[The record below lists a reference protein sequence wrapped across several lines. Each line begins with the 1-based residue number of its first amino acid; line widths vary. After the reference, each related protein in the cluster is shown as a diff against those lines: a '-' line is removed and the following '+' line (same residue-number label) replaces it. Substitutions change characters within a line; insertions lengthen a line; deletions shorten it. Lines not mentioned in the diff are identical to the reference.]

1 MRLLNLG
8 VPMSEMQATEAALDL
23 LSTLVLEDG
32 RRWGEAALP
41 WQWADA
47 MANLTVGSE
56 TPYHFQTRPRG
67 ASKTADQA
75 GVLLAV
81 MLTQAPHGG
90 KLYAVAADRDQGA
103 LIVES
108 MMGYVRR
115 TPVLEGLLEISAF
128 KVNVI
133 GTGVAL
139 EVLAA
144 DAAGAWGLRPYY
156 VSIDELAQW
165 AETTSAQRL
174 LEAVRT
180 AVTKMSARMVIT
192 TTAGDPAHFA
202 YAIRAHALEDPL
214 WRVHEVAGPVPW
226 QDPAVL
232 AEQERA
238 LPPASFRR
246 LFLNEWVDAADR
258 LATLESLRRCAVLDG
273 PLPPQRGLEY
283 VIGVDL
289 GLKHDRTAVAIC
301 HAVPTDDS
309 ADGLGPTIVLD
320 RLEVWSGSPD
330 RPVSIRQVF
339 NFVVNVANAYG
350 AAKVVVDPYQAA
362 SLAQELWARGLRV
375 EEFTFTAS
383 SNATLATTLYGL
395 IAGGC
400 LQLPDDAELIN
411 ELSRVRL
418 RETAPNVLRLDHD
431 RGQHDD
437 RAIAIALAAQDL
449 IAHPP
454 GSGPR
459 LRVLR

>member
-1 MRLLNLG
+1 
-8 VPMSEMQATEAALDL
+8 MSEMQATEAALDL

-67 ASKTADQA
+67 ASKTA
-75 GVLLAV
+75 
-81 MLTQAPHGG
+81 TQAPHGG

-192 TTAGDPAHFA
+192 TTAGDPRTSPTPFAHT
-202 YAIRAHALEDPL
+202 L
-214 WRVHEVAGPVPW
+214 WRIPYGVSTRWRGPCLGKTRPCS
-226 QDPAVL
+226 L
-232 AEQERA
+232 NRSGRSR
-238 LPPASFRR
+238 PPASVASSLTNGSTRR
-246 LFLNEWVDAADR
+246 TGSR
-258 LATLESLRRCAVLDG
+258 LSR
-273 PLPPQRGLEY
+273 
-283 VIGVDL
+283 
-289 GLKHDRTAVAIC
+289 
-301 HAVPTDDS
+301 
-309 ADGLGPTIVLD
+309 
-320 RLEVWSGSPD
+320 
-330 RPVSIRQVF
+330 
-339 NFVVNVANAYG
+339 AYG
-350 AAKVVVDPYQAA
+350 AALF
-362 SLAQELWARGLRV
+362 STARFLLSAG
-375 EEFTFTAS
+375 S
-383 SNATLATTLYGL
+383 SM
-395 IAGGC
+395 
-400 LQLPDDAELIN
+400 
-411 ELSRVRL
+411 
-418 RETAPNVLRLDHD
+418 
-431 RGQHDD
+431 
-437 RAIAIALAAQDL
+437 
-449 IAHPP
+449 
-454 GSGPR
+454 
-459 LRVLR
+459 